1 MHLITRIK
9 AYRWSAVVGTV
20 ELLCLIVLLAC
31 GSGCKSG
38 ASTGTS
44 WGSLGMGGPDPATLA
59 EAPAFEGDTTKPSAT
74 AQPYPTTSTSESYA
88 LQPNDQGLS
97 GDQALP
103 TMVAATPS
111 APQSPVTYGSTPPTA
126 QPTTP
131 DSSAVVSTS
140 PQPQVGPYQ
149 SVPAAVSSAPDTLA
163 SAPQASDTIS
173 RFGDSSALT
182 GTAPPPMASA
192 AAGGRFSSLGD
203 QRVAGLQPS
212 ASLGGS
218 RFSSPPA
225 VNAPVSPAFSQTA
238 PTAPSTGSRS
248 TGSRFSAMAGSP
260 SGPPAASVPETRPNT
275 QQSVSAATSPEDSPS
290 TVPQGHRSLESPMHA
305 PPVPQTSRRPD
316 PGYRP
321 GGTSSYQPASPIIV
335 QSPGSKHDLDGIDGQ
350 TNSVQDITP
359 ASFEAQL
366 GSPQM
371 PN

>member
-20 ELLCLIVLLAC
+20 ELSCLIVLLAC

-38 ASTGTS
+38 ASMGTS

-59 EAPAFEGDTTKPSAT
+59 EAPEFDGDTTKPSAT
-74 AQPYPTTSTSESYA
+74 AQPYPTTSTPDSYA
-88 LQPNDQGLS
+88 LQPSDQALP

-103 TMVAATPS
+103 AMVAATPP
-111 APQSPVTYGSTPPTA
+111 ATQAPVTYGSTPSTA

-131 DSSAVVSTS
+131 DSSAVASTS

-149 SVPAAVSSAPDTLA
+149 SVPAAVSSAPDALA
-163 SAPQASDTIS
+163 SAPQGPDTTN
-173 RFGDSSALT
+173 RFSNSSAPT
-182 GTAPPPMASA
+182 GTAPPPMASTA
-192 AAGGRFSSLGD
+192 ASGRFSSLGD

-212 ASLGGS
+212 ASMGGS

-238 PTAPSTGSRS
+238 PNVPS
-248 TGSRFSAMAGSP
+248 TGSRFSAMSDFPAEA
-260 SGPPAASVPETRPNT
+260 PPASFPEVRPNA
-275 QQSVSAATSPEDSPS
+275 QQSVSVTTPSEESPS
-290 TVPQGHRSLESPMHA
+290 TVPQVHQSLEAPMDS
-305 PPVPQTSRRPD
+305 PPVPPTSRRPD

-335 QSPGSKHDLDGIDGQ
+335 QSPDSKHDLDGVGGQ
-350 TNSVQDITP
+350 PNSVQDITP

-366 GSPQM
+366 GSPQI

>member
-9 AYRWSAVVGTV
+9 AYRWSAVIGTV
-20 ELLCLIVLLAC
+20 ELSCLIMLLAC

-38 ASTGTS
+38 SSMGTS

-74 AQPYPTTSTSESYA
+74 AQPYPTTSTPDSYA
-88 LQPNDQGLS
+88 LQPNDQGLP

-103 TMVAATPS
+103 AMVAATPP

-126 QPTTP
+126 QPTTS
-131 DSSAVVSTS
+131 DSGAVASTS

-149 SVPAAVSSAPDTLA
+149 TVPSAVSSAPDTLA
-163 SAPQASDTIS
+163 SAPQASGTMS
-173 RFGDSSALT
+173 RFGNSSAPT
-182 GTAPPPMASA
+182 GTAPPPMASTA
-192 AAGGRFSSLGD
+192 ASGRFSSLGD

-212 ASLGGS
+212 ASMGGS

-238 PTAPSTGSRS
+238 PNASS
-248 TGSRFSAMAGSP
+248 TGSRFSAMSDSPAGSP
-260 SGPPAASVPETRPNT
+260 AVSFPETRPNT
-275 QQSVSAATSPEDSPS
+275 QQSVFSATSPEESPS
-290 TVPQGHRSLESPMHA
+290 TVPHGHPSLESPMHSS
-305 PPVPQTSRRPD
+305 PVPPTSRRPD

-335 QSPGSKHDLDGIDGQ
+335 QSPGSKHDLDGVSGQ
-350 TNSVQDITP
+350 PNSVQDITP

-366 GSPQM
+366 GSPQI

>member
-9 AYRWSAVVGTV
+9 AFRWSAVVGTV

-38 ASTGTS
+38 TSMGSS

-74 AQPYPTTSTSESYA
+74 AQPYPTTSTPDSYA
-88 LQPNDQGLS
+88 LQPNEQGLP

-103 TMVAATPS
+103 AMVAATP
-111 APQSPVTYGSTPPTA
+111 APPQSPVTYGSTPPTA

-131 DSSAVVSTS
+131 ASSAVASTS

-149 SVPAAVSSAPDTLA
+149 AVPAAVPAAADALA
-163 SAPQASDTIS
+163 SAPQASETTS
-173 RFGDSSALT
+173 RFGSAAAST
-182 GTAPPPMASA
+182 SPPPMESSA
-192 AAGGRFSSLGD
+192 ASGRFSSLGD

-212 ASLGGS
+212 ASVGGS

-225 VNAPVSPAFSQTA
+225 VNSPVSPAFSQTA
-238 PTAPSTGSRS
+238 SGAPSTGSR
-248 TGSRFSAMAGSP
+248 FSEMSGIPA
-260 SGPPAASVPETRPNT
+260 GPPAASFPEARPNA
-275 QQSVSAATSPEDSPS
+275 QQSASSTTSPEESPS
-290 TVPQGHRSLESPMHA
+290 TVPQGHPSLESPMHS
-305 PPVPQTSRRPD
+305 PPVPPTSRRPD

-321 GGTSSYQPASPIIV
+321 GGTSSYRPTSPIIV
-335 QSPGSKHDLDGIDGQ
+335 QSPDSKHHLDGVDGQ
-350 TNSVQDITP
+350 PNSIQDITP

-366 GSPQM
+366 GSPQI

>member
-1 MHLITRIK
+1 MYLITRIK
-9 AYRWSAVVGTV
+9 AYRWSVVVGTV

-38 ASTGTS
+38 ASMGTS

-74 AQPYPTTSTSESYA
+74 AQPYPTTSTPESYA

-103 TMVAATPS
+103 AMVAATPP

-131 DSSAVVSTS
+131 DSSAVASTS
-140 PQPQVGPYQ
+140 PQQQVGPYQ

-163 SAPQASDTIS
+163 SAPQASDTVS
-173 RFGDSSALT
+173 RFGDSSALA
-182 GTAPPPMASA
+182 GTPPPPMASPA
-192 AAGGRFSSLGD
+192 ASGRFSSLGD

-238 PTAPSTGSRS
+238 PAPPS
-248 TGSRFSAMAGSP
+248 TGSRFSAMSGSP
-260 SGPPAASVPETRPNT
+260 AGPPAASFPETRQNT
-275 QQSVSAATSPEDSPS
+275 QQSVSAATSPEESPS
-290 TVPQGHRSLESPMHA
+290 TVPQGHPSLKSPMHS

-335 QSPGSKHDLDGIDGQ
+335 QSPGSKHDLDDVDGQ
-350 TNSVQDITP
+350 PNSVQDITP

>member
-9 AYRWSAVVGTV
+9 AFRWSAVVGTV

-38 ASTGTS
+38 TSMGSS

-74 AQPYPTTSTSESYA
+74 AQPYPTTSTPDSYA
-88 LQPNDQGLS
+88 LQPNDQGLP

-103 TMVAATPS
+103 AMVAATP
-111 APQSPVTYGSTPPTA
+111 APPQSPVTYGSTPPTA

-131 DSSAVVSTS
+131 ASSAVASTS

-149 SVPAAVSSAPDTLA
+149 AVPAAVPAAADALA
-163 SAPQASDTIS
+163 SAPQASETTS
-173 RFGDSSALT
+173 RFSSAAAST
-182 GTAPPPMASA
+182 SPPPMASSA
-192 AAGGRFSSLGD
+192 ASGRFSSLGD

-212 ASLGGS
+212 ASVGGS

-225 VNAPVSPAFSQTA
+225 VNSPVSPAFSQTA
-238 PTAPSTGSRS
+238 SGAPSTGSR
-248 TGSRFSAMAGSP
+248 FSEMSGIPA
-260 SGPPAASVPETRPNT
+260 GPPAASFPEARPNA
-275 QQSVSAATSPEDSPS
+275 QQSTSSTTSPEESPS
-290 TVPQGHRSLESPMHA
+290 TVPQGHPSLESPMHS
-305 PPVPQTSRRPD
+305 PPVPPTSRRPD

-335 QSPGSKHDLDGIDGQ
+335 QSPDSKHHLDGVDGQ
-350 TNSVQDITP
+350 PNSIQDITP

-366 GSPQM
+366 GSPQI